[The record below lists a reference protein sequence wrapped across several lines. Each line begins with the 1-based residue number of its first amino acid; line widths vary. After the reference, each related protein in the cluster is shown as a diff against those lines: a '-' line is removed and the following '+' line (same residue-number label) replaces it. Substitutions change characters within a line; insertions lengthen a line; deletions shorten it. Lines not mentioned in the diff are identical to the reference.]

1 MCGLKAAQMNERPFK
16 AIKELVHPSDEQWYF
31 FFAFGN
37 ADCDFLAFIIHELVA
52 CVLLLFIVIIII
64 MNLRSR

>member
-16 AIKELVHPSDEQWYF
+16 ATKELGTLLKHNNA

-52 CVLLLFIVIIII
+52 WVYKRTVLILYKTTQNTV
-64 MNLRSR
+64 